1 MKLSP
6 LPLAAALCVV
16 ALGSPALAQSE
27 ASRVVEF
34 NRSALDSA
42 AGQAAIERQI
52 RTAARA
58 VCQVQGQ
65 RELARIQQTR
75 ACYQNA
81 VEDGLRQLGAHTE
94 AKLNTRFASRQQT
107 RSGQDS

>member
-6 LPLAAALCVV
+6 LPLAAALCAV

-42 AGQAAIERQI
+42 AGQATIQRQI
-52 RTAARA
+52 RTAART

-65 RELARIQQTR
+65 RELARMQQAR
-75 ACYQNA
+75 ACYNET
-81 VEDGLRQLGAHTE
+81 VEQAMRELDARAE
-94 AKLNTRFASRQQT
+94 ARLNTRLASRQQT
-107 RSGQDS
+107 RSGQGS